1 MLSRTLCLI
10 AALLMTGSFGFFAS
24 FAVAAPKTEKQPVR
38 VDVGGFKLN
47 SVLVEQ
53 GKKADLPPI
62 VFIHGASASLYDP
75 IFSFRAKLQ
84 GRAKL
89 LFVDRPGHGNS
100 DIGSEQNILPDG
112 QADAIAMLMKK
123 RGIAKAIIVGHSF
136 GGAIA
141 ASFAVRH
148 PDMVSGLVFLSP
160 AVYSWK
166 GGIAWYYRAAS
177 APVTG
182 ALFSTL
188 IVPPIGIVVIDRAT
202 KGVFA
207 PNPVQPGYL
216 EQTRARQALRPVA
229 FWHNARE
236 VAALS
241 GWAKTASA
249 NYRKIKA
256 PTVIITGDTDEIVS
270 PEVHS
275 RHLARD
281 IRGARL
287 IVVHNLGH
295 KSDFVA
301 SDLAIA
307 AIETVAGRKANMV
320 AAKRD
325 IELRI
330 ANDGKD

>member
-1 MLSRTLCLI
+1 MLIRTLCLI
-10 AALLMTGSFGFFAS
+10 AALLMTGSSALLAS
-24 FAVAAPKTEKQPVR
+24 SAVAAPKQGADTVR
-38 VDVGGFKLN
+38 IDVGGFKLN
-47 SVLVEQ
+47 SVLVEP
-53 GKKADLPPI
+53 GRRADLPPI

-75 IFSFRAKLQ
+75 MFSFRAKLQ

-89 LFVDRPGHGNS
+89 LFLDRPGHGNS
-100 DIGSEQNILPDG
+100 DIGGKQMILPDG
-112 QADAIAMLMKK
+112 QADAISVLMKK
-123 RGIAKAIIVGHSF
+123 RGIRRAIIVGHSF

-148 PDMVSGLVFLSP
+148 PEMVSGLVFLSP
-160 AVYSWK
+160 AVYPWN
-166 GGIAWYYRAAS
+166 GGIAWYYEAAS

-188 IVPPIGIVVIDRAT
+188 IVPPIGIVAIDRAT

-207 PNPVQPGYL
+207 PNPVPPGYV
-216 EQTRARQALRPVA
+216 EKTKARQALRPVA
-229 FWHNARE
+229 FRHNARE

-241 GWAKTASA
+241 DWAKTASA

-307 AIETVAGRKANMV
+307 AIETVSGRKANLTGV
-320 AAKRD
+320 KRD
-325 IELRI
+325 VERRI

>member
-1 MLSRTLCLI
+1 MIGVLLMIGSVVFATSYAI
-10 AALLMTGSFGFFAS
+10 AA
-24 FAVAAPKTEKQPVR
+24 PREDDRPVLT
-38 VDVGGFKLN
+38 DVGGLMLN
-47 SVLVEQ
+47 SVLVEP
-53 GKKADLPPI
+53 GRKADLPPV

-75 IFSFRAKLQ
+75 MFSFRAKLE
-84 GRAKL
+84 GRARL
-89 LFVDRPGHGNS
+89 LFVDRPGHGKS
-100 DIGSEQNILPDG
+100 DAGGEQNILPDG
-112 QADAIAMLMKK
+112 QADAIAVLMKK

-148 PDMVSGLVFLSP
+148 PEMVLGLVFLSP
-160 AVYSWK
+160 AVYPWD
-166 GGIAWYYRAAS
+166 GGIVWYYKVAS
-177 APVTG
+177 APATG

-188 IVPPIGIVVIDRAT
+188 IVPPIGIVAIDRAT

-207 PNPVQPGYL
+207 PNPVPPDYIERTHAL
-216 EQTRARQALRPVA
+216 QALRPGA
-229 FWHNARE
+229 FRHNARE

-241 GWAKTASA
+241 DWAKAASM

-256 PTVIITGDTDEIVS
+256 PTVIITGDTDGIVS

-307 AIETVAGRKANMV
+307 AIETVAGRKANM
-320 AAKRD
+320 AAVKRD
-325 IELRI
+325 VERRI